1 MNSMYP
7 AFVWWQGVI
16 ENRSD
21 PDKLGRYKVRIF
33 GYHARDKAVL
43 PTGDLPWAIPMQP
56 VTSAAISGVGT
67 SPTGL
72 VEGSTVIG
80 FFADGND
87 AQIPIIMGS
96 WGCMSVLPEDG
107 NGNVIEFDRTS
118 TGFYDPRSAEEADAI
133 HGSYPRQDNTET
145 GTGKN
150 RLKEP
155 DSSRLARG
163 GAAVQT
169 HYSYV
174 GRNATRVK
182 ADGEYKGI
190 PLAAA
195 PEMTIYD
202 SPELSVKH
210 PQQPKTQIPVY
221 TETYWEEPVPGGA
234 NSKYPFNHVTETES
248 GHVFER
254 DDTPGAERIHNY
266 HTSGTYDEVNAS
278 GTKSVKI
285 VGDNYEIILKD
296 KNLFIKGDFNVTVEG
311 DYKLNVLGNKYEDIM
326 GHSFTTV
333 RGNRITKVQ
342 GNSVTEILSTESTLT
357 VGNKWETIQS
367 NDGQGAYTQRITGD
381 FIKAVGG
388 RETATHMKSKTA
400 AVMGDYTITTS
411 PTLAMEI
418 KGTAVVPKVSYG
430 SFKLLTTGDISI
442 ATATLADTT
451 LSPTFPTIA
460 LQSSYIS
467 TSAKLGHTEVVGV
480 SSAPLTT
487 SGQLMG
493 KWTQVDYGGITE
505 LVTLGNRLTTIVAGN
520 KTDIVS
526 GLTSNTS
533 GTGFTVGVIGDVTI
547 TSTTKATLT
556 GAITLDL
563 NGGSILLN

>member
-1 MNSMYP
+1 
-7 AFVWWQGVI
+7 
-16 ENRSD
+16 
-21 PDKLGRYKVRIF
+21 
-33 GYHARDKAVL
+33 
-43 PTGDLPWAIPMQP
+43 
-56 VTSAAISGVGT
+56 
-67 SPTGL
+67 
-72 VEGSTVIG
+72 
-80 FFADGND
+80 
-87 AQIPIIMGS
+87 
-96 WGCMSVLPEDG
+96 
-107 NGNVIEFDRTS
+107 
-118 TGFYDPRSAEEADAI
+118 
-133 HGSYPRQDNTET
+133 
-145 GTGKN
+145 
-150 RLKEP
+150 
-155 DSSRLARG
+155 
-163 GAAVQT
+163 
-169 HYSYV
+169 
-174 GRNATRVK
+174 VK
-182 ADGEYKGI
+182 ADGEYTGI
-190 PLAAA
+190 PLAVA

-202 SPELSVKH
+202 LPEVSVDH
-210 PQQPKTQIPVY
+210 PGQPATKAPVY

-333 RGNRITKVQ
+333 RGNRLTKVQ
-342 GNSVTEILSTESTLT
+342 GNSVTEILSDESTIT

-367 NDGQGAYTQRITGD
+367 NKGQGTYTQRITGD

-442 ATATLADTT
+442 GTATLPAA
-451 LSPTFPTIA
+451 LSPTFPTVSI
-460 LQSSYIS
+460 QSSYIS
-467 TSAKLGHTEVVGV
+467 TSAKFGHTEVVGI

-520 KTDIVS
+520 KADIVS

-533 GTGFTVGVIGDVTI
+533 GAGFTVVSTGVATI
-547 TSTTKATLT
+547 TSTTTATIT
-556 GAITLDL
+556 GAQTLDL

>member
-1 MNSMYP
+1 MMNSMYP

-33 GYHARDKAVL
+33 GYHTRDKAVL
-43 PTGDLPWAIPMQP
+43 PTSDLPWAIPMQP

-169 HYSYV
+169 HYTYV
-174 GRNATRVK
+174 GKDASRVK

-190 PLAAA
+190 PLAVA

-202 SPELSVKH
+202 LPEVSVDH
-210 PQQPKTQIPVY
+210 PGQPATKAPVY

-326 GHSFTTV
+326 GHSFTSI

-342 GNSVTEILSTESTLT
+342 GNSVTEILTDESTVT

-367 NDGQGAYTQRITGD
+367 NKGLGTYTQRITGD

-442 ATATLADTT
+442 GTATLPAA
-451 LSPTFPTIA
+451 LSPTFPTVSI
-460 LQSSYIS
+460 QSSYIS
-467 TSAKLGHTEVVGV
+467 TSAKFGHTEVVGI

-520 KTDIVS
+520 KADIVS

-533 GTGFTVGVIGDVTI
+533 GAGFTVVSTGVATI
-547 TSTTKATLT
+547 TATTTATIT
-556 GAITLDL
+556 GATTLDL

>member
-43 PTGDLPWAIPMQP
+43 PTSDLPWAIPMQP

-190 PLAAA
+190 PLAVA

-202 SPELSVKH
+202 LPEVSVDH
-210 PQQPKTQIPVY
+210 PGQPPTKPPLY
-221 TETYWEEPVPGGA
+221 AETYWEEPVPGGA